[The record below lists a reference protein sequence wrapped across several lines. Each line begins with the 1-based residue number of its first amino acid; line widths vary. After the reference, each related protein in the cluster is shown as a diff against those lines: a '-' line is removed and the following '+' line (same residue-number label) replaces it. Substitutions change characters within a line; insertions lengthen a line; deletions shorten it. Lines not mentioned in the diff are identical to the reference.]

1 VEALELQGNFEEVH
15 KVFERFLEALR
26 RDLDVH
32 EARIAPSAT
41 SSTMSTGGAE
51 LIGSQ
56 GTEIIPPNASFT
68 TQSDEKPFQSKELS
82 EKRQEYGLAW
92 TVYMRFAR
100 RAEGLKSARGVFAQ
114 ARRDKWTPWE
124 VYESAGA
131 SLRVLTSL
139 VKKFNVDFSAIA
151 EYHLTKDI
159 RTPARIF
166 EKALE
171 TFSDE
176 VDLVAHYLGF
186 LLSIN
191 DENSE
196 LLVDEY
202 HRSSLTFHRC
212 PRTFRTRYRNLS
224 S

>member
-1 VEALELQGNFEEVH
+1 MELQGNFEEVH

-51 LIGSQ
+51 LVGSQ

-100 RAEGLKSARGVFAQ
+100 RAEGLKSARSVFSQ

-124 VYESAGA
+124 VYESAG
-131 SLRVLTSL
+131 TSL
-139 VKKFNVDFSAIA
+139 CVFTSFTYNIDSSAIA

-196 LLVDEY
+196 QLVGEC
-202 HRSSLTFHRC
+202 HRFSLTLYRC
-212 PRTFRTRYRNLS
+212 PRTFRTRHRNLS
-224 S
+224 P

>member
-1 VEALELQGNFEEVH
+1 MISFLLNFACAEALELQGNIEEVH

-26 RDLDVH
+26 RDLDAH
-32 EARIAPSAT
+32 EARIVPST
-41 SSTMSTGGAE
+41 TVSTASMGGAE
-51 LIGSQ
+51 APSSQ
-56 GTEIIPPNASFT
+56 GTEIIPANASFT
-68 TQSDEKPFQSKELS
+68 TQTDEKPPQNKDLS

-124 VYESAGA
+124 VYESAGMWLCVHA
-131 SLRVLTSL
+131 SCSNNTRC
-139 VKKFNVDFSAIA
+139 SAIA
-151 EYHLTKDI
+151 EYHLTKDV
-159 RTPARIF
+159 RTPTRIF

-176 VDLVAHYLGF
+176 VDLIAHYLGF

-196 LLVDEY
+196 LRVEVGY
-202 HRSSLTFHRC
+202 RSFVAYT
-212 PRTFRTRYRNLS
+212 P
-224 S
+224 

>member
-1 VEALELQGNFEEVH
+1 LELQSNVEEVH

-26 RDLDVH
+26 RDLDAH
-32 EARIAPSAT
+32 EARVVPSAT
-41 SSTMSTGGAE
+41 SSTISTGIME
-51 LIGSQ
+51 VVGSQ
-56 GTEIIPPNASFT
+56 GTEVITANASFT
-68 TQSDEKPFQSKELS
+68 TQGDEKLPQNKELN

-100 RAEGLKSARGVFAQ
+100 RAEGLKSARAVFGQ

-124 VYESAGA
+124 VYESAGTWLGVP
-131 SLRVLTSL
+131 SSYTYNLDSP
-139 VKKFNVDFSAIA
+139 AIA
-151 EYHLTKDI
+151 EYHLTKDV
-159 RTPARIF
+159 RTPTRIF

-171 TFSDE
+171 TFNDE

-196 LLVDEY
+196 FVVE
-202 HRSSLTFHRC
+202 
-212 PRTFRTRYRNLS
+212 
-224 S
+224 

>member
-1 VEALELQGNFEEVH
+1 MYQKYDGRHHTNSSSIISFLLNFACAEALELQGNFEEVH

-41 SSTMSTGGAE
+41 SSTVSTGGVD

-56 GTEIIPPNASFT
+56 GTEVIPPNASFT

-131 SLRVLTSL
+131 YSRAHILSYKVRCCFFSGRRVPPDEGHSYPRSDLRESPR
-139 VKKFNVDFSAIA
+139 DFQ
-151 EYHLTKDI
+151 
-159 RTPARIF
+159 R
-166 EKALE
+166 
-171 TFSDE
+171 
-176 VDLVAHYLGF
+176 
-186 LLSIN
+186 
-191 DENSE
+191 
-196 LLVDEY
+196 
-202 HRSSLTFHRC
+202 
-212 PRTFRTRYRNLS
+212 
-224 S
+224 